1 MLLLRCVGE
10 ARQIER
16 IEKMKTYNVTIKAE
30 VYKTITVT
38 AKNEDAAYS
47 DAHEIFSVISDEWP
61 EKYNEET
68 ISVEE
73 VLSC

>member
-1 MLLLRCVGE
+1 
-10 ARQIER
+10 
-16 IEKMKTYNVTIKAE
+16 MKTYNVTIKAE

-38 AKNEDAAYS
+38 AEDENAAYS

-68 ISVEE
+68 ISVAE
-73 VLSC
+73 VLPC